1 MRAIPTPNYN
11 LHPLI
16 QFTRFTHYTH
26 SLTTT
31 LFNYLRFFFKQTSKS
46 IKMQFSTIFS
56 IATLV
61 AAVAAAPSCNSP
73 TQQNACAARTDG
85 HNVAACCTMLHAGG
99 KEICQSIASIG
110 MPIPS

>member
-1 MRAIPTPNYN
+1 
-11 LHPLI
+11 
-16 QFTRFTHYTH
+16 
-26 SLTTT
+26 
-31 LFNYLRFFFKQTSKS
+31 
-46 IKMQFSTIFS
+46 MQFSTIFS

-110 MPIPS
+110 ICTAAAGSVTTVKCCNVSSGEQKGLVNIAAPLCVL